1 MIIEGGEDKTTIKLS
16 SIESP
21 QLFYIFMEEIRQ
33 IYSLWR
39 NFE

>member
-1 MIIEGGEDKTTIKLS
+1 MQIQTNESKTEIDLKN
-16 SIESP
+16 IESE
-21 QLFYIFMEEIRQ
+21 QLYYIFMEEIRQ

>member
-1 MIIEGGEDKTTIKLS
+1 VIIEGGEDKHEIKLS
-16 SIESP
+16 NIESE
-21 QLFYIFMEEIRQ
+21 QLFYILMEEIRQ